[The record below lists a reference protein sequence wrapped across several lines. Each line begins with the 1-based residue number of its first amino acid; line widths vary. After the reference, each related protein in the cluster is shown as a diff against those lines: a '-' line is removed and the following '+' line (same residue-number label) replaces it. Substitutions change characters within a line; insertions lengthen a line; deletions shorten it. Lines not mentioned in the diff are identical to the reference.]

1 MRLTVTRDDLL
12 KVLSV
17 VSSVVERRQANA
29 VLTHVLVSAGDGEI
43 VLTGTDLELEVV
55 ARCPAEVQEPGKVTV
70 PGRKFLDIVRAL
82 PGESILRCE
91 LEAGRFRVAMAKSRY
106 QLATLPVEDFPNL
119 LDVQW
124 DTEFSVSRGD
134 FRRAIEKTQFCMA
147 QQDVRYYLN
156 GVMLEMVGTAL
167 KAIAADGHRLA
178 LCAMET
184 GCGFTG
190 ERQVI
195 VPRKAVAELAR
206 FLGDGSAPITIS
218 LSANHIRVAQDNVVF
233 VSKLVDGRFPDY
245 HRVIPQTVKYEVG
258 LPRGAVLEMLGRVGV
273 VSTEKFRGIRLRFQG
288 ATLAASA
295 TNTDRD
301 EAWEELELPGP
312 VPDLEIGFNVTYLVE
327 AIGAL
332 EEGEFLFGWNDS
344 NGGVR
349 LKAGASGDNQVYVVM
364 PVRL

>member
-1 MRLTVTRDDLL
+1 M
-12 KVLSV
+12 
-17 VSSVVERRQANA
+17 
-29 VLTHVLVSAGDGEI
+29 AG
-43 VLTGTDLELEVV
+43 
-55 ARCPAEVQEPGKVTV
+55 K
-70 PGRKFLDIVRAL
+70 
-82 PGESILRCE
+82 
-91 LEAGRFRVAMAKSRY
+91 
-106 QLATLPVEDFPNL
+106 
-119 LDVQW
+119 
-124 DTEFSVSRGD
+124 
-134 FRRAIEKTQFCMA
+134 
-147 QQDVRYYLN
+147 
-156 GVMLEMVGTAL
+156 AL

-184 GCGFTG
+184 GCEFTG

-206 FLGDGSAPITIS
+206 FLGDGSAPIAIS

-312 VPDLEIGFNVTYLVE
+312 VPELEIGFNVTYLVE
-327 AIGAL
+327 ALGAL
-332 EEGEFLFGWNDS
+332 EEEEFLFGWSDS

-349 LKAGASGDNQVYVVM
+349 IKTRSGGDNQVYVVM